1 MNSIKKKVLSEPS
14 IKKFTYLEPKLKT
27 TSVFLVIFIIFFTF
41 WIIMYYLH
49 TYANWDS
56 VKCNNGAFYVA
67 PFFGKDSKKTL
78 NECIMLSQEET
89 ISKHLIPVNEKIIN
103 INDNIDVLKM
113 KVAAKPTDNGSIN
126 SKLFDATSAIQQNIL
141 YVKNALSKILGAIVL
156 STNMNNGMITSTQAL
171 KDSSLSKMIKAFND
185 VVSPISASKT
195 ENIIE

>member
-1 MNSIKKKVLSEPS
+1 MNSTKKVNGPS

-103 INDNIDVLKM
+103 INDNIDLLKM
-113 KVAAKPTDNGSIN
+113 QVAAKQPTDSGSIN

>member
-1 MNSIKKKVLSEPS
+1 MNAIKKKVLSEPS

-41 WIIMYYLH
+41 WVIMYYLH

-56 VKCNNGAFYVA
+56 VKCNNGAFYIA
-67 PFFGKDSKKTL
+67 PLFGKDSKKTL

-89 ISKHLIPVNEKIIN
+89 INKHLIPVNKKIIN

-171 KDSSLSKMIKAFND
+171 KDSSLSKMIQAFND